1 MTLFGIPT
9 IAWIVVMLCVFVPL
23 AWIVTRVR
31 GSRSWDFK
39 ERSIQYLK
47 EKDVDRKRRDIPV
60 PAQLDHE
67 LVER

>member
-9 IAWIVVMLCVFVPL
+9 IAWIVLLLCVITPVIWFFVRL
-23 AWIVTRVR
+23 HA
-31 GSRSWDFK
+31 SRDWDFK

-47 EKDVDRKRRDIPV
+47 EKDVERKRRDIPA

-67 LVER
+67 LVDR

>member
-1 MTLFGIPT
+1 MTLLGIPT
-9 IAWIVVMLCVFVPL
+9 IAWIVVMLCVFVPV

-31 GSRSWDFK
+31 ASRSWDFK

-60 PAQLDHE
+60 PAHLDHE
-67 LVER
+67 LVGR

>member
-1 MTLFGIPT
+1 MTLLGIPT
-9 IAWIVVMLCVFVPL
+9 IAWIVVMLCVFVPV

-31 GSRSWDFK
+31 ASRSWDFK